1 MWGLNSR
8 PCVCKVRDSHFLKLE
23 RVQQDR
29 ASFWMGVLD
38 SGLVG
43 VWIKTFFLFLAKVLC
58 HRKGHHFIRAPFL
71 TYRRQSQCIFSTKDY
86 TNTLHLFF
94 PENDTTGFDDTMSPG
109 EMHSAL
115 TSHTEV
121 KVGCM
126 SHLICVSR
134 FLYPVANWVAV
145 HSIHNVAVIITT
157 ASIMAWTAAWRWRG
171 GDIFSEGWWTK
182 HTTQCFKSNLK

>member
-23 RVQQDR
+23 IVQQDR
-29 ASFWMGVLD
+29 ASFLIGVLD

-43 VWIKTFFLFLAKVLC
+43 VWIETFFGVVPQKREPLYPMHLFNERLYI
-58 HRKGHHFIRAPFL
+58 H
-71 TYRRQSQCIFSTKDY
+71 TY
-86 TNTLHLFF
+86 TLHLFF
-94 PENDTTGFDDTMSPG
+94 FFSENDTRGFDDTMSPG
-109 EMHSAL
+109 EMHGAL

-126 SHLICVSR
+126 SHLVCVSR

-157 ASIMAWTAAWRWRG
+157 ASIMAWTAAWR
-171 GDIFSEGWWTK
+171 
-182 HTTQCFKSNLK
+182 